1 MKVILLKDVPGVGKK
16 DEVKDVADGYARNFL
31 LVKKSAKPAT
41 ESALAQ
47 LEAEKEALVKK
58 SEEQLKI
65 QEELTAQLDGQE
77 IEIIAKVDDQ
87 GKLYGSITAIK
98 IAKAL
103 ADKGFK
109 VTKKNVKLVESIKEV
124 GEYDVTLEM
133 DHGLEAKIKI
143 IVTGQPDDR
152 EEKDVLD

>member
-31 LVKKSAKPAT
+31 LVKKLAKPAT
-41 ESALAQ
+41 ESALIQ
-47 LEAEKEALVKK
+47 LEAEKEALAKN

-77 IEIIAKVDDQ
+77 IEITAKADDQ

-98 IAKAL
+98 IAKVL
-103 ADKGFK
+103 VDKGFK
-109 VTKKNVKLVESIKEV
+109 VTKKNIKLPEPIKEA
-124 GEYDVTLEM
+124 GEYDITLEM

-143 IVTGQPDDR
+143 IVTGQSDDR
-152 EEKDVLD
+152 EETDGLD